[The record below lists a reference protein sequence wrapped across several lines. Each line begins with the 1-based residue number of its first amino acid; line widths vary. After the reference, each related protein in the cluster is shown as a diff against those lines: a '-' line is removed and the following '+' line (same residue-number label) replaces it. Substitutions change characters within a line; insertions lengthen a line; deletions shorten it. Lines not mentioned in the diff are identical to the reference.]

1 MLHVLYWTLD
11 TAYFWRKSLKRK
23 HSSLD
28 ANHNFSNFFYNNANL
43 WLIVLAWNENLLH
56 SSEFLEWNHLLFGIA
71 KWFRSENAVLLAFST
86 PLFSMLPWA
95 FGFVTNNFQ
104 ISFDLICA
112 MTRTASDVGMDQW
125 EFGIFWIWP
134 ITGWKPFHF
143 HITSWN
149 RDWLKKKHKILNSS
163 LLMKQA
169 NTPRIDYM
177 IFQFLFTIQ
186 QNKIIT
192 TMDISK

>member
-1 MLHVLYWTLD
+1 MYIDVHFIYYLSSRILFFPHPHILNRIMLHVLYWTLD

-56 SSEFLEWNHLLFGIA
+56 SSESLEWNHLLFGIA

-104 ISFDLICA
+104 ISFDMKFKI
-112 MTRTASDVGMDQW
+112 SNV
-125 EFGIFWIWP
+125 IW
-134 ITGWKPFHF
+134 TQC
-143 HITSWN
+143 
-149 RDWLKKKHKILNSS
+149 RLKCN
-163 LLMKQA
+163 
-169 NTPRIDYM
+169 
-177 IFQFLFTIQ
+177 
-186 QNKIIT
+186 
-192 TMDISK
+192 